1 MNTAAP
7 PSPAGSGTAPKPA
20 PTDASKDACKDAQAD
35 CGSAIPSVI
44 DSDQVLQGRAAVVI
58 AHRGLYYRLQATR
71 QGKLIL
77 TK

>member
-1 MNTAAP
+1 MNTASP
-7 PSPAGSGTAPKPA
+7 PSPTGSGTAAKPA
-20 PTDASKDACKDAQAD
+20 PTDACKDAQAD
-35 CGSAIPSVI
+35 CGSTIASVI